1 MTLTIRY
8 PFRHSL
14 FMRLL
19 LATPAFGGM
28 VTTKYVHALIDSLY
42 RAKQEGVEVGLYTV
56 QNESLISRA
65 RNTCAAIALARG
77 FDKLLFIDSDISW
90 TWPDFL
96 ALIKSDKLVVG
107 GTYPKKILP
116 ISLNYNV
123 LPGQAGTFNRRRK
136 NLEDHQE
143 LKKYADPVTGE
154 IEVLHIPTGFMKIDT
169 GVFRTLANKVPS
181 YANDAGTPD
190 MPGTM
195 RDFFPVRVKHGILE
209 SEDWA
214 FCAICRENGIPVY
227 LNTRIICDHTG
238 SYTFDVPRG

>member
-1 MTLTIRY
+1 
-8 PFRHSL
+8 
-14 FMRLL
+14 
-19 LATPAFGGM
+19 M

-154 IEVLHIPTGFMKIDT
+154 IEVLHIPTGFMMIDT